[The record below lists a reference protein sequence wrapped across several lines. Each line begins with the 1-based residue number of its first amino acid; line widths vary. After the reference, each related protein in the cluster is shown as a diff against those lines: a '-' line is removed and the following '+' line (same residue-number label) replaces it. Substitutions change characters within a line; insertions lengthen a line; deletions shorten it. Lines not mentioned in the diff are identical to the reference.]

1 VESVGEL
8 EDSNKEDKIDDAE
21 SEIDLGIVRGID
33 SSDKRVVLTHTE
45 DNFTKRPR
53 FVDEDVIV
61 DPKDHELFITDNE
74 RDWDNANLNYDIG
87 QWHWLNGGG
96 NTTEHIVTHLE
107 ADMVQKLF
115 FLNFS
120 V

>member
-1 VESVGEL
+1 M
-8 EDSNKEDKIDDAE
+8 DKNDNDDDAD

-45 DNFTKRPR
+45 ENFTKRPR
-53 FVDEDVIV
+53 FVDEDVLV
-61 DPKDHELFITDNE
+61 DPKDDELFITDNE

-107 ADMVQKLF
+107 ADMVKYVF
-115 FLNFS
+115 FFKS
-120 V
+120 